1 MSKMIVPMV
10 EILRDRSMEGI
21 PEDFKGLSQTYEKRL
36 HSNHKSMYS
45 AVIRQN
51 IMNCKNKQ
59 TIKGRL
65 VKDRLPLYLC
75 KDNGDE

>member
-1 MSKMIVPMV
+1 MKTSA
-10 EILRDRSMEGI
+10 RQ
-21 PEDFKGLSQTYEKRL
+21 SQKYVQC
-36 HSNHKSMYS
+36 SNTAEYNEL
-45 AVIRQN
+45 Q
-51 IMNCKNKQ
+51 NKQ